1 MSHSLVS
8 HLLLC
13 SIVSPIVEFS
23 KSLDQLVQKI
33 MSGNESPI
41 SCHEGL
47 LVPEKERVS
56 LLKVG
61 IYDKV
66 LVFVLTKSRS

>member
-1 MSHSLVS
+1 MSDSFVS
-8 HLLLC
+8 HLLLR

-23 KSLDQLVQKI
+23 KSLNQLVQKI

-47 LVPEKERVS
+47 LVPEIKVYIT
-56 LLKVG
+56 KVG
-61 IYDKV
+61 ICDKGSM
-66 LVFVLTKSRS
+66 FALTKSRF